1 MKSLSIKGTQE
12 TPEVEFD
19 PAIGKLSVSGK
30 SIPEDASSFY
40 KPIRDWIAEYCQAP
54 ASKTEMDI
62 KMMYFNSSSAI
73 QLVNLLIAL
82 EEIGDSESDNV
93 QVNWYFKENDE
104 LSLMKGE
111 EMQELLEVKVN
122 LEPYS

>member
-1 MKSLSIKGTQE
+1 MIKPLSIKETQE

-19 PAIGKLSVSGK
+19 SATGKLSLSGK

-40 KPIRDWIAEYCQAP
+40 KPLREWLAEYTQTPAP
-54 ASKTEMDI
+54 STEMEI
-62 KMMYFNSSSAI
+62 KIKYFNSSSAI

-82 EEIGDSESDNV
+82 EGISDSDNV
-93 QVNWYFKENDE
+93 QVNWYYKENDE

-111 EMQELLEVKVN
+111 EMQELIEVKVN
-122 LEPYS
+122 LESYS